1 MLTKKSMK
9 MIYFYLPITHQ
20 PKAIWL
26 VAYFSCWYVVPF
38 LHQTFH
44 QIIIYYKQKLPSS
57 SHKGTLSCN
66 YPFTIVTFYSRYWS
80 MWIQSHTCTSHVQC
94 TLITRNGLQLITTS
108 RNIHLAKNQCI
119 AFCLEHLRA
128 YLKTIAVA
136 NPPIHPP
143 PPAPPSIYWVHI
155 WKLYIVDMYL

>member
-20 PKAIWL
+20 PQAIWL
-26 VAYFSCWYVVPF
+26 VAYFACWYVVPF

-57 SHKGTLSCN
+57 SHKGTCSLSCN
-66 YPFTIVTFYSRYWS
+66 YPFTIATFYSRYWS

-108 RNIHLAKNQCI
+108 RNIDLTKNQCI

-128 YLKTIAVA
+128 YLKTIGGLSP
-136 NPPIHPP
+136 NSPP
-143 PPAPPSIYWVHI
+143 PLPHI